1 MQRYHFLSLF
11 LNLNIRLNFLTT
23 NMNII
28 KLNAIDSTNAF
39 LKNLANTKPIENF
52 TIVVAEQQTNGKGQR
67 GAEWLSERGKNLT
80 FSVLCGFKWN
90 EISLFTVNVI
100 VALSIVKGLKKF
112 TDLTFKIKWPN
123 DILAENKKIAGVL
136 IENSFKGQHEIQ
148 TIIGIGINVN
158 QGNFDLLP
166 QASSLF
172 LLANKDFDKDA
183 LLAEIVNELKSN
195 LEAVKLQGED
205 CFWNEYHEILYKK
218 DKVSTFEDLQNK
230 RFVGK
235 ILEVTRDGKLRVV
248 LDNEIV
254 AVYDLKEIKML
265 Y

>member
-23 NMNII
+23 IMKII

-39 LKNLANTKPIENF
+39 LKSLAKDKTTENF
-52 TIVVAEQQTNGKGQR
+52 TIVVAEHQTNGKGQR
-67 GAEWLSERGKNLT
+67 GAEWLSQTGKNLT
-80 FSVLCGFKWN
+80 FSVLCNFKLN
-90 EISLFTVNVI
+90 EISLFTLNI
-100 VALSIVKGLKKF
+100 ITAISIVKGLKKASNLNF
-112 TDLTFKIKWPN
+112 QIKWPN
-123 DILAENKKIAGVL
+123 DILAENKKIAGIL
-136 IENSFKGQHEIQ
+136 IENSFNGQNDIQ

-158 QGNFDLLP
+158 QENFNQLP

-172 LLANKDFDKDA
+172 LLDNKEFDKDV
-183 LLAEIVNELKSN
+183 LLIEIVNELKSN
-195 LEAVKLQGED
+195 LEAVKLLGED

-218 DKVSTFEDLQNK
+218 DIVSTFEDLQNK

-235 ILEVTRDGKLRVV
+235 ILGVTREGKLEVA
-248 LDNEIV
+248 LDNEMI